1 VWADGGWAYLN
12 HETYKPMGWFLG
24 ELARARSWG
33 GNFLPSVGP
42 DAHGVLPE
50 VVFKRFAQLKGWMEH
65 HGEAVRGVQPGPWP
79 ERSNVPITTRGKTW
93 YAHVDWVHDSAVEL
107 KGVASPRSVQLLRD
121 GTALS
126 WTLDQGVLRIDIPL
140 DLRTTLV
147 DVVRVEWESIPE

>member
-1 VWADGGWAYLN
+1 
-12 HETYKPMGWFLG
+12 
-24 ELARARSWG
+24 
-33 GNFLPSVGP
+33 
-42 DAHGVLPE
+42 VLPE